1 MLKSV
6 FLFLEF
12 LTIIMGKESVRENH
26 VGFPCRSADCSD
38 SSPSSAAALSRPGAA
53 GGLRAGGQAG
63 HLQRDACALTCS
75 LLSAAPLHGEQARR
89 SHHLHFLLESH

>member
-12 LTIIMGKESVRENH
+12 LTIMGKELGESVRENH
-26 VGFPCRSADCSD
+26 AGFP
-38 SSPSSAAALSRPGAA
+38 AAARTARTPALA
-53 GGLRAGGQAG
+53 GGAGIRRGC
-63 HLQRDACALTCS
+63 ACS
-75 LLSAAPLHGEQARR
+75 HLLSAAPLHGEQAWK